1 MKIFPA
7 TSRERWSLL
16 LFPFRAYIVVG
27 PLFFFF
33 WDLATSGH
41 RFRTDY
47 CAVANL
53 ILSGFICCLF
63 VFTAAGLVLF
73 FARRRADAITN
84 FAFALLVFTIFL
96 LWSPMGA
103 SS

>member
-7 TSRERWSLL
+7 TSKERWGLL

-33 WDLATSGH
+33 WDLGTSGH
-41 RFRTDY
+41 RMRGAYAATATVIGFGFLG
-47 CAVANL
+47 CLVA
-53 ILSGFICCLF
+53 FI
-63 VFTAAGLVLF
+63 TAGLVLF
-73 FARRRADAITN
+73 FSGRRSSAITN
-84 FAFALLVFTIFL
+84 FALAILVFVILF
-96 LWSPMGA
+96 LWSPICA